1 MISRILIKK
10 IKKHGFSKKD
20 SFTIIDV
27 APKEY
32 YKLVKIDK
40 LYFAKIVLGFR
51 KILENIKPHDNIV
64 ETMPDGTLC
73 KTMVGN
79 EFVLSLSDLIKI
91 ADSLYFPPNST
102 KENEENYK
110 YYNILHKIIQTV
122 QKHGYHNRVIF
133 VLEKN

>member
-91 ADSLYFPPNST
+91 ADSLYFQPNSN
-102 KENEENYK
+102 KENEENSK

>member
-10 IKKHGFSKKD
+10 IKKHGFGKKD

-79 EFVLSLSDLIKI
+79 EFVLSLSELIKI
-91 ADSLYFPPNST
+91 ADSLYFLPNSN
-102 KENEENYK
+102 KENEENSK
-110 YYNILHKIIQTV
+110 YYNVLHKIIQTV

>member
-91 ADSLYFPPNST
+91 ADFLYFPPNSN
-102 KENEENYK
+102 KENEENSK

>member
-10 IKKHGFSKKD
+10 IKKHGFGKKD

-79 EFVLSLSDLIKI
+79 EFVLSLSELIKI
-91 ADSLYFPPNST
+91 ADSLYFPPNSN
-102 KENEENYK
+102 KENEENSK
-110 YYNILHKIIQTV
+110 YYNNLHKENLQE
-122 QKHGYHNRVIF
+122 GY
-133 VLEKN
+133 

>member
-10 IKKHGFSKKD
+10 IKKHGFGKKD

-40 LYFAKIVLGFR
+40 LYFAKIILGFR

-79 EFVLSLSDLIKI
+79 EFVLSLSELIKI
-91 ADSLYFPPNST
+91 ADSLYFPL
-102 KENEENYK
+102 KIYEENFK

>member
-10 IKKHGFSKKD
+10 IKKHGFGKKD

-51 KILENIKPHDNIV
+51 KILENIKPHDTIV

-91 ADSLYFPPNST
+91 ADSLYFPPNSN

-110 YYNILHKIIQTV
+110 YYNSLHKIIQTV

>member
-1 MISRILIKK
+1 MISGILIKK

-91 ADSLYFPPNST
+91 ADSLYFQPNSN
-102 KENEENYK
+102 KENEENSK

>member
-10 IKKHGFSKKD
+10 IKKHGFGKKD

-51 KILENIKPHDNIV
+51 KILENIKPHDTIV

-91 ADSLYFPPNST
+91 ADSLYFPPNSN

>member
-10 IKKHGFSKKD
+10 IKKHGFGKKD
-20 SFTIIDV
+20 SFTTIDV

-40 LYFAKIVLGFR
+40 LYFGKIVLGFR

-79 EFVLSLSDLIKI
+79 EFVLSLSELIKI
-91 ADSLYFPPNST
+91 ADSLYFPPNSN
-102 KENEENYK
+102 KENEENSK

>member
-10 IKKHGFSKKD
+10 IKKHGFGKKD

-40 LYFAKIVLGFR
+40 LYFTKIVLGFR

-79 EFVLSLSDLIKI
+79 EFVLSLSNLIKI
-91 ADSLYFPPNST
+91 ADSLYFPPNNN
-102 KENEENYK
+102 KENEENSK

>member
-91 ADSLYFPPNST
+91 ADSLYFPPNRN
-102 KENEENYK
+102 KENEENSK

>member
-91 ADSLYFPPNST
+91 ADSLYFLPNSN
-102 KENEENYK
+102 KENEENSK

>member
-10 IKKHGFSKKD
+10 IKKHGFGKKD

-40 LYFAKIVLGFR
+40 LYFAKIILGFR

-79 EFVLSLSDLIKI
+79 EFVLSLSELIKI
-91 ADSLYFPPNST
+91 ADSSYYPLKIY
-102 KENEENYK
+102 EENFK

>member
-91 ADSLYFPPNST
+91 ADSLYFPPNGN
-102 KENEENYK
+102 KENEENSK

>member
-91 ADSLYFPPNST
+91 ADSLYFPPNSN

>member
-64 ETMPDGTLC
+64 EAMPDGTLC

-91 ADSLYFPPNST
+91 ADSLYFPPNSN
-102 KENEENYK
+102 KENEENSK
-110 YYNILHKIIQTV
+110 YYNVLRKLIQTV
-122 QKHGYHNRVIF
+122 EKHGYHNRVIF
-133 VLEKN
+133 VFEKN

>member
-91 ADSLYFPPNST
+91 ADSLYFPPNSN
-102 KENEENYK
+102 KENEENFK

>member
-40 LYFAKIVLGFR
+40 LYF
-51 KILENIKPHDNIV
+51 
-64 ETMPDGTLC
+64 
-73 KTMVGN
+73 
-79 EFVLSLSDLIKI
+79 
-91 ADSLYFPPNST
+91 PPNSN
-102 KENEENYK
+102 KENEENSK

>member
-10 IKKHGFSKKD
+10 IKKHGFGKKD

-40 LYFAKIVLGFR
+40 LYFTKIVLGFR

-79 EFVLSLSDLIKI
+79 EFVLSLSNLIKI
-91 ADSLYFPPNST
+91 ADSLYFPPNSN
-102 KENEENYK
+102 KENEENSK